1 MYVVESY
8 LGSPGR
14 ALRFPVTMAIAAR
27 VGEIPRIRSAMGR
40 GREQNGLGEADY
52 CLGRRSAHGFEE
64 QVS

>member
-1 MYVVESY
+1 
-8 LGSPGR
+8 
-14 ALRFPVTMAIAAR
+14 
-27 VGEIPRIRSAMGR
+27 MGR